1 MVLGAG
7 RHASRQEQSPYVN
20 DPSMAVKKSDE
31 EKVSEYMD
39 KLEHPL
45 KREIEAVRALIKSVD
60 SRIGE
65 HIKWNAPSYYYKED
79 MVTFHLRSTEQ
90 VHLVFHH
97 PSIETISS
105 PLLQG
110 DYKGRRMAYFKNMEE
125 VRQGEEELK
134 RVMAMLIKNIG

>member
-1 MVLGAG
+1 MTAKKVTTGKTKA
-7 RHASRQEQSPYVN
+7 ASI
-20 DPSMAVKKSDE
+20 KKTDA
-31 EKVSEYMD
+31 EKVSEFMD
-39 KLEHPL
+39 ALEHPL
-45 KREIEAVRALIKSVD
+45 KQEIEAVRAIIKSVD

-65 HIKWNAPSYYYKED
+65 RIKWNAPSYYYKED
-79 MVTFHLRSTEQ
+79 MVTFHLRATEH

-110 DYKGRRMAYFKNMEE
+110 DYKGRRMAYFKNMAE

-134 RVMAMLIKNIG
+134 RVLKRLVANIEGEV